1 MHKGHMCL
9 LCFLWFLLFSS
20 KLGRMPEDID
30 LLQGTWNVSALEVDG
45 QKMPESVLGT
55 AQIVIKGSRFTSTGM
70 GAVYEGTIEL
80 DTSKKPKHLTMHFDA
95 GPEKGNKN
103 LGIYEIKNDRFKICL
118 ATRGNARPS
127 RFATEPGTG
136 FALET
141 LTKTRARKRA
151 AAKTTTTPSGPATEF
166 EGEWRMVSGVSNG
179 VPMEESTVQWV
190 RRKTIGDETTI
201 YAGPQVMAKMKFTVD
216 SAKSPKTIDY
226 VNTGGANKGK
236 HQEGIY
242 DLEGKILRICVAAP
256 GAQRP
261 KEFESKAGDGRMFT
275 VWERT

>member
-103 LGIYEIKNDRFKICL
+103 PGIYEMRNEKVRICL
-118 ATRGNARPS
+118 ATRGNERPS
-127 RFATEPGTG
+127 GFATKPGSG

-141 LTKTRARKRA
+141 LTKSRPRKRA
-151 AAKTTTTPSGPATEF
+151 AAKTTTSPSGPATEF

-179 VPMEESTVQWV
+179 VAMEESTVQWV
-190 RRKTIGDETTI
+190 KRKTIGDETTI
-201 YAGPQVMAKMKFTVD
+201 YAGPQVMFKMKFTAD
-216 SAKSPKTIDY
+216 SSKSPKTIDY

-236 HQEGIY
+236 NQEGIY
-242 DLEGKILRICVAAP
+242 DIDGKILKVCMAAP

-275 VWERT
+275 VWERS

>member
-1 MHKGHMCL
+1 
-9 LCFLWFLLFSS
+9 
-20 KLGRMPEDID
+20 MPEDID

-45 QKMPESVLGT
+45 QKVPESMMGA

-95 GPEKGNKN
+95 GPEKGSKN
-103 LGIYEIKNDRFKICL
+103 PGIYEMRNEKVRICL
-118 ATRGNARPS
+118 ATRGNERPS
-127 RFATEPGTG
+127 GFATEPGSG

-151 AAKTTTTPSGPATEF
+151 AATKTTTSPSGPATEF

-201 YAGPQVMAKMKFTVD
+201 YAGPQVIAKMKFTAD
-216 SAKSPKTIDY
+216 SSKSPKTIDY

-242 DLEGKILRICVAAP
+242 DLGGKILKVCMAAP

>member
-1 MHKGHMCL
+1 
-9 LCFLWFLLFSS
+9 LWFLLFSI
-20 KLGRMPEDID
+20 KLGGMPEDID

-45 QKMPESVLGT
+45 QKMPESMMGA

-103 LGIYEIKNDRFKICL
+103 PGIYEIKNGTLRICL
-118 ATRGNARPS
+118 ATRGSERPA
-127 RFATEPGTG
+127 RFATKPGTG
-136 FALET
+136 VALET
-141 LTKTRARKRA
+141 LTKTRNRKRA
-151 AAKTTTTPSGPATEF
+151 AAKPITAPSGPATEF

-190 RRKTIGDETTI
+190 KRKTVGDETTI
-201 YAGPQVMAKMKFTVD
+201 SAGPQVMMKMKFTAD
-216 SAKSPKTIDY
+216 SSKSPKTIDY

-236 HQEGIY
+236 NQEGIY
-242 DLEGKILRICVAAP
+242 DLEGKILKVCMAAP
-256 GAQRP
+256 GARRP

-275 VWERT
+275 VWERS